1 MNDKLKIIAEY
12 DGWVIKGE
20 PDFTAPYKIFV
31 KELAHCDKMIPYT
44 SPSGKEYDDWAKEL
58 KYLTS
63 LDWLHPVA
71 MKVLGELRKIEAETA
86 REYESQPLF
95 VNGVINEAKIRA
107 RKIDTAHACINSIL
121 VYCQIPANNYGEYP
135 GLFNATVEG
144 IIYLKNHSK

>member
-31 KELAHCDKMIPYT
+31 KEFPSYDKMIPYI
-44 SPSGKEYDDWAKEL
+44 SPTGNEYDGWEKEL

-71 MKVLGELRKIEAETA
+71 MNVLDKLTELFNDTLDGDVFVPVSDL
-86 REYESQPLF
+86 EYNIKRSCYIRP
-95 VNGVINEAKIRA
+95 IN
-107 RKIDTAHACINSIL
+107 
-121 VYCQIPANNYGEYP
+121 GEYID
-135 GLFNATVEG
+135 LFNATVEG

>member
-1 MNDKLKIIAEY
+1 MNDKLKTIAEY

-31 KELAHCDKMIPYT
+31 KELPDCNKMIPYISST
-44 SPSGKEYDDWAKEL
+44 GKEYDGWEKEL

-107 RKIDTAHACINSIL
+107 RKIDMAYACINSIL
-121 VYCQIPANNYGEYP
+121 VYCQIPARKNGEYTD
-135 GLFNATVEG
+135 LFNATVEG
-144 IIYLKNHSK
+144 IIYLQNHSK